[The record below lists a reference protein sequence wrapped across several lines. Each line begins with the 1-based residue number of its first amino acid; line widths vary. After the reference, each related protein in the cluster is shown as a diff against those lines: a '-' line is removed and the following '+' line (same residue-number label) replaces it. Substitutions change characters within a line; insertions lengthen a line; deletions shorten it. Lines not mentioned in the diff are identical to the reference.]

1 VLDFLERIGR
11 ALPLGAEA
19 GLRVFLT
26 GSGAQ
31 PLTSV
36 LSAPFVQEVNALTLA
51 VERLYPDANAVVELG
66 GQDAKMIVFKDGP
79 AGQRRAWTSM
89 NDRCAAGTGA
99 TIDKCLIKVDVR
111 EALQPWGLTLEQA
124 RALLAQAPRPAGHCQ
139 SWLDGSV

>member
-51 VERLYPDANAVVELG
+51 VERLYRTP
-66 GQDAKMIVFKDGP
+66 MRWWSW
-79 AGQRRAWTSM
+79 AGRM
-89 NDRCAAGTGA
+89 
-99 TIDKCLIKVDVR
+99 
-111 EALQPWGLTLEQA
+111 
-124 RALLAQAPRPAGHCQ
+124 PR
-139 SWLDGSV
+139 